1 MDAPSVRIISPAF
14 DLLGE
19 IRNYESLQFT
29 RRFYSVG
36 EFELRININK
46 ANTDALQ
53 NGNLIMLGK
62 DGKKAGIIRHR
73 ENEIDENGDS
83 TDTLIIKGPTLK
95 GICSQR
101 IIVPPVDGN
110 GYDSF
115 TGPQE
120 TIMKH
125 FVDAHCAGP
134 TDSSRKIPQLV
145 IAEDQGRGVADQWRF
160 RFDNLSDVE
169 EQVGQYAKLGW
180 DVTLD
185 TGGKQLIFD
194 VIQGRNLTA
203 GQDTLPPVIFST
215 EFSDIKMPHF
225 IQSWLNAVTV
235 GYAGGQGDETDRL
248 IQTVNYHESGD
259 NLISGDPKYW
269 ESGHYAPTDGA
280 KADVSTRIRLKD
292 FVKVNPSTTYY
303 FNTHNSSYYFVIRS
317 YDSTGAFASS
327 WGGVG
332 SALTRTTTQNE
343 YYLGIAI
350 YNSGEPG
357 TDTYDGYIAMLQNG
371 TIKPFL
377 CQDSTSGLDRM
388 ETFLDCS
395 DAENAA
401 ELISKGTQKL
411 AESAPVKTF
420 EFSVVH
426 DHPFVYGTDYDLG
439 DTVTARSKRW
449 GLTMDAQ
456 IVELKEI
463 YEAGGNSIE
472 VTFGTSIPSLRKYIN
487 HKTYK
492 AVN

>member
-115 TGPQE
+115 TGTQE
-120 TIMKH
+120 AIMKH
-125 FVDAHCAGP
+125 FVDAHCVNP
-134 TDSSRKIPQLV
+134 TDASRKIPQFA
-145 IAEDQGRGVADQWRF
+145 IAADQGRGVADQWRF

-215 EFSDIKMPHF
+215 EFSDIKTPHF
-225 IQSWLNAVTV
+225 IQSWLNAATV

-248 IQTVNYHESGD
+248 IQTV
-259 NLISGDPKYW
+259 
-269 ESGHYAPTDGA
+269 
-280 KADVSTRIRLKD
+280 
-292 FVKVNPSTTYY
+292 
-303 FNTHNSSYYFVIRS
+303 
-317 YDSTGAFASS
+317 
-327 WGGVG
+327 G
-332 SALTRTTTQNE
+332 SA
-343 YYLGIAI
+343 
-350 YNSGEPG
+350 
-357 TDTYDGYIAMLQNG
+357 
-371 TIKPFL
+371 
-377 CQDSTSGLDRM
+377 SGLDRM
-388 ETFLDCS
+388 ETFFDCS

-426 DHPFVYGTDYDLG
+426 DHPFVYGVDYDLG
-439 DTVTARSKRW
+439 DTVTARSKKW

-463 YEAGGNSIE
+463 YESGGNSIE